1 MADGAKVPRA
11 LFLGASV
18 MSFALLMGDAAVAQT
33 ADTQEAA
40 RPSERKKQAK
50 RKPAK
55 SQAEQQASSPV
66 LNAYAQVGRA
76 PVQALDTITVAAS
89 KTEERAIDA
98 LAPVSIVTLEQIQG
112 LQPKRLSDIFYNVP
126 GVTFQERGDDP
137 ATVINIRGLQD
148 FGRVAVVVDGAR
160 QNYQRTG
167 HNANGSF
174 FLDPEL
180 VGGVDVVRGP
190 TANIYGSG
198 AIGGV
203 VAFRTK
209 DINDVVRP
217 GERWGVDMTGSYGSN
232 NARGLGSIF
241 GGVRA
246 DPNVDIFGGAVYRTQ
261 GNYKDGAGTEIGNTG
276 NEIASGLMK
285 VTVRPAA
292 GHEVKFGA
300 MFQDY
305 KYSIGQQNR
314 GATTTAAPLAAI
326 AGSSVYASDAK
337 NYLGTLSWKYS
348 KPGDN
353 WFDWNATVYGNRVEN
368 DQVKT
373 YNNRITTGGGICT
386 LGNPGNNI
394 SGCVGDKRGYLLDT
408 IGIDVNN
415 TTRFNVGDF
424 RNAVTYGFDAFK
436 DDVSTSDSRGNSN
449 ITTPGGHRL
458 VSGGFIQLKQ
468 NYSTWLEVVSA
479 MRYDRYDLDS
489 STVSTGGDRF
499 SPKVTVGVTPV
510 AGFTPYVS
518 YAEGYRAPS
527 ITESLIAGSHAT
539 GGGPPFFVCPDGK
552 AALFCF
558 LPNALLRP
566 EVGKNKEAGVNLK
579 YNGIFTAADSF
590 RGKFNVFRNDVDDY
604 IDLVASAPVPPPLFP
619 VPGFTSSQFYQ
630 YQNIAHARIEGI
642 EAETMYDA
650 GLWYVGVAGHLM
662 RGKNTQ
668 TNIGLATITPR
679 KVTTTAGVRLL
690 DKTLILSA
698 QWASFS
704 ANNDIPVGYVPSTA
718 YELVNLYLTW
728 NATRDIVFSASID
741 NLLNQYYRPYAI
753 PGSSTDGT
761 TQNDVLWTS
770 PGPGRV
776 YRAGLKIHFG
786 GA

>member
-246 DPNVDIFGGAVYRTQ
+246 DPNVDIFGGAAYRTQ

-326 AGSSVYASDAK
+326 AGSSVYASDAR

-527 ITESLIAGSHAT
+527 ITETLIAGGHAT
-539 GGGPPFFVCPDGK
+539 GGGPPLFVCPDGT
-552 AALFCF
+552 AGLFCF
-558 LPNALLRP
+558 LPNAALRP

-579 YNGIFTAADSF
+579 YDGIFAANDSF
-590 RGKFNVFRNDVDDY
+590 RGKFNVFRNDVEGY
-604 IDLVASAPVPPPLFP
+604 IDLVASTPQPVPPF
-619 VPGFTSSQFYQ
+619 GSFSKFYQ
-630 YQNIAHARIEGI
+630 YQNIAHARIEGV
-642 EAETMYDA
+642 EAEALYDA
-650 GLWYVGVAGHLM
+650 GVWYLGVAGHVM

-690 DKTLILSA
+690 DRSLILA
-698 QWASFS
+698 MQWSNFA
-704 ANNDIPVGYVPSTA
+704 ANNDLPAGYLPSTA
-718 YELVNLYLTW
+718 YDLVNLYLTW

-753 PGSSTDGT
+753 PGNSSDGT
-761 TQNDVLWTS
+761 TQNDVLFSS

-776 YRAGLKIHFG
+776 YKAGLKIHFG